1 MEGRW
6 WQVVTF
12 RQGEVVRSELFADR
26 AQALEAVG
34 LRE

>member
-12 RQGEVVRSELFADR
+12 RQGEIVRSELIDG
-26 AQALEAVG
+26 LEQPG
-34 LRE
+34 TER